1 MASGAKTKTADQA
14 CPVQPP
20 QKIRPKIQME
30 ETMSIETSTR
40 WAAHWMSVAALAAS
54 MSKDS
59 TKVGCVAVKDRRQVA
74 TGFNGMPQGVVDTP
88 DRYENRETKLE
99 MITHAEANCIA
110 TAARH
115 GVSLAGCTLYVTHPP
130 CPHCFGLIIQAGI
143 GKVFYPPA
151 DRDFLTRWAE
161 QIKITREMC
170 IESGVLM
177 MEIVQ

>member
-1 MASGAKTKTADQA
+1 
-14 CPVQPP
+14 
-20 QKIRPKIQME
+20 
-30 ETMSIETSTR
+30 MSIETSTR
-40 WAAHWMSVAALAAS
+40 WHAHWMSMAVLAAS

-88 DRYENRETKLE
+88 DRYENRETKLK

-130 CPHCFGLIIQAGI
+130 CPHCCGLIIQSGI
-143 GKVFYPPA
+143 DWVFYPPA
-151 DRDFLTRWAE
+151 DREFLMRWAD
-161 QIKITREMC
+161 KIATANQMFREA
-170 IESGVLM
+170 GVLA
-177 MEIVQ
+177 MEIASS